1 MMQIVKSE
9 TLPIRSE
16 SQVVDV
22 RQCVRKLSVSLKFSL
37 TDQTKMVTAASE
49 IARNTLIYGLGGE
62 VIIEELDDYNRKGLR
77 LTFIDQGPGIADIDQ
92 ALTDGY
98 TSGSG
103 LGLGL
108 SGSKRLV
115 HDFDI
120 LTKVGEGTTIT
131 LTRWK

>member
-1 MMQIVKSE
+1 MHIVKTEMLS
-9 TLPIRSE
+9 IRIE
-16 SQVVDV
+16 NHVVDV
-22 RQCVRKLSVSLKFSL
+22 RQSVRKWSAALQFSL
-37 TDQTKMVTAASE
+37 TEQTKMVTAASE
-49 IARNTLIYGLGGE
+49 IARNTLVYGRGGD
-62 VIIEELDDYNRKGLR
+62 VLLEELSDSGRRGLR
-77 LTFIDQGPGIADIDQ
+77 MIFIDQGPGIADIEK

-108 SGSKRLV
+108 GGSKRLV

-120 LTKVGEGTTIT
+120 STTLGVGTRIT

>member
-1 MMQIVKSE
+1 MQIVKSE

-22 RQCVRKLSVSLKFSL
+22 RQSVRKLSVALKFSL

-49 IARNTLIYGLGGE
+49 IARNTLIYGLGGD
-62 VIIEELDDYNRKGLR
+62 VVIEELEDFNRKGLR
-77 LTFIDQGPGIADIDQ
+77 LIFIDQGPGIHDVDL

-108 SGSKRLV
+108 SGSRRLV

-120 LTKVGEGTTIT
+120 FTKVGEGTRIT

>member
-1 MMQIVKSE
+1 MQIVKSE

-22 RQCVRKLSVSLKFSL
+22 RQSVRKLSVALKFSL

-49 IARNTLIYGLGGE
+49 IARNTLIYGLGGD
-62 VIIEELDDYNRKGLR
+62 VVIEELEDFNRKGLR
-77 LTFIDQGPGIADIDQ
+77 LIFIDQGPGISDLDL

-115 HDFDI
+115 HDFEI
-120 LTKVGEGTTIT
+120 FTKVGEGTRIT

>member
-1 MMQIVKSE
+1 MQIEKSE
-9 TLPIRSE
+9 TLPIRME
-16 SQVVDV
+16 THVVEA
-22 RQCVRKLSVSLKFSL
+22 RQMVRKWAIDLKFTL
-37 TDQTKMVTAASE
+37 TEQTKLVTAASE
-49 IARNTLIYGLGGE
+49 IARNTLIYGKGGD
-62 VIIEELDDYNRKGLR
+62 VTLDLVSDKGRTGLR
-77 LTFIDQGPGIADIDQ
+77 LTFVDQGPGIPDIEL
-92 ALTDGY
+92 ALRDGY

-120 LTKVGEGTTIT
+120 SSSVGNGTKIT

>member
-1 MMQIVKSE
+1 
-9 TLPIRSE
+9 
-16 SQVVDV
+16 
-22 RQCVRKLSVSLKFSL
+22 
-37 TDQTKMVTAASE
+37 
-49 IARNTLIYGLGGE
+49 LIYGLGGD
-62 VIIEELDDYNRKGLR
+62 VVIEELEDFNRKGLR
-77 LTFIDQGPGIADIDQ
+77 LTFIDQGPGISDIDL

-120 LTKVGEGTTIT
+120 FTKVGEGTRIT